1 MICTEFYLHTK
12 ILECR
17 IKIYVHGA
25 IKCYRRSYKMIECE
39 YLIIHRDG
47 N

>member
-1 MICTEFYLHTK
+1 MFCTEFYLRTK
-12 ILECR
+12 TLEYR
-17 IKIYVHGA
+17 IEICVHGVM
-25 IKCYRRSYKMIECE
+25 KCYRRSYKMIECE